1 MYSRTQAFRR
11 AIDRHFSLEDGDQEE
26 TFFRGELDTLANHMN
41 ESNPILLRLLEKNH
55 IENLE
60 IIMKVR
66 NLETGTGVQASVE
79 QMKKA
84 LD

>member
-1 MYSRTQAFRR
+1 
-11 AIDRHFSLEDGDQEE
+11 
-26 TFFRGELDTLANHMN
+26 MN

-79 QMKKA
+79 QKKKA
-84 LD
+84 WDQAQTENNDIKLRIHAIEKESQNCGKDIAENIFLA